1 MVLAAMRKIDQNK
14 SSGSDDIYG
23 FMAGKGK
30 IVGDVVSPALS
41 SDDWG
46 SLSYREG
53 ERSSLSDAQPAV
65 ELTIQKLVYGGDGLA
80 HLPADE
86 HGKGKSVFVPFVLEG
101 ERVEVALAEQKP
113 GFARARAE
121 SVIEPSPARVAPQ
134 CAYYERC
141 GGCHCQHSAYE
152 HQLEMKAGILR
163 ETLARTGKIELP
175 CELGIH
181 ASPPWQYRNRSR
193 LKVRPAP
200 EFSLGYYRFR
210 SHEFLAVEQCPI
222 SSPLINRAIQE
233 INQFGKSH
241 ELGADLRELELFANH
256 ADDKLLL
263 EAYCAQG
270 THRRDARQLADQLA
284 SAMNEIAGI
293 SVFEQAPPQNLQL
306 KLLAHN
312 GESSFDYSS
321 KLASYRVSAGSFF
334 QANRFLIDDLVNIVT
349 AGATGKTA
357 LDLYSGVGLF
367 SVVLARSFAQVIAV
381 EPSQTSYADLRHNA
395 PQEVKAVQATT
406 ERYLEGPTARPD
418 FVVADPPRGGVGE
431 RNVRNLE
438 KIGPD
443 RITYVSCD
451 PSTLARDL
459 RTFISLGYKIEAA
472 DLLDLFP
479 QTYHIETVVR
489 LAR

>member
-1 MVLAAMRKIDQNK
+1 MI
-14 SSGSDDIYG
+14 
-23 FMAGKGK
+23 
-30 IVGDVVSPALS
+30 
-41 SDDWG
+41 
-46 SLSYREG
+46 
-53 ERSSLSDAQPAV
+53 
-65 ELTIQKLVYGGDGLA
+65 YGGDGLS
-80 HLPADE
+80 HLPADD

-101 ERVEVALAEQKP
+101 ERVEAALTERKP
-113 GFARARAE
+113 GFARARLE
-121 SVIEPSPARVAPQ
+121 NVIERSPARVSPQ
-134 CAYYERC
+134 CCYYERC
-141 GGCHCQHSAYE
+141 GGCHYQHSAYE
-152 HQLEMKAGILR
+152 HQLEMKAAILR

-175 CELGIH
+175 CELRIL
-181 ASPPWQYRNRSR
+181 ASPPWQYRNRAR

-233 INQFGKSH
+233 INQFGRSH
-241 ELGADLRELELFANH
+241 ELGADLHELELFANQ

-263 EAYCAQG
+263 ESYCAPG
-270 THRRDARQLADQLA
+270 TARRDARQLADQLT
-284 SAMNEIAGI
+284 SAMSEIAGV

-306 KLLAHN
+306 KLLACN
-312 GESSFDYSS
+312 GESSLDYAAAQS
-321 KLASYRVSAGSFF
+321 SYRVSAGSFF
-334 QANRFLIDDLVNIVT
+334 QANRLLIDELVSVVT
-349 AGATGKTA
+349 AGVSGETA

-406 ERYLEGPTARPD
+406 ERYLDGPTARPD
-418 FVVADPPRGGVGE
+418 FVVADPPRGGLGE
-431 RNVRNLE
+431 RNVRNLA
-438 KIGPD
+438 KIGAE
-443 RITYVSCD
+443 RIAYVSCD